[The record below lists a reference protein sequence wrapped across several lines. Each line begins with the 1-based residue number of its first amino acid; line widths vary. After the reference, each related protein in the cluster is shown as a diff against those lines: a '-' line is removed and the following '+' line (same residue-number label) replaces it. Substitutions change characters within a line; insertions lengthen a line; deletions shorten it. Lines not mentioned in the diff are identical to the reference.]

1 MVVLN
6 INTDAVIRHSARL
19 EQIRKSAL
27 PSAVRGTLN
36 DAAFDVKQRT
46 MPAHA
51 HTTFIKRSPN
61 FFKANSRVEMA
72 TGNQINSMRSS
83 VGFFSN
89 NLRSDKGNPADN
101 FAVKDLEQQEHGGKI
116 AGKSFIPLDTARTG
130 GHASLVKPA
139 NRLTRILP
147 QNKLVI
153 ARNLSGVSK
162 KEKFVKAIFK
172 AGIGGYV
179 LGSNVLGE
187 NLLWRVESLWDD
199 NGSKKFRLTPLY
211 SYSKRRKISV
221 KETSFM
227 REASMDTRKRIDGFY
242 IKQAEFW
249 INRYAK

>member
-1 MVVLN
+1 MILN

-19 EQIRKSAL
+19 EQLRKSAL

-36 DAAFDVKQRT
+36 DLAFDVKQRT

-51 HTTFIKRSPN
+51 HTEFVKRSPN

-72 TGNQINSMRSS
+72 TGNQINSMHST

-101 FAVKDLEQQEHGGKI
+101 YAVKDLEQQEHGGKI

-130 GHASLVKPA
+130 GYSTLVKPA

-153 ARNLSGVSK
+153 AKNLSGDSK
-162 KEKFVKAIFK
+162 KQKFVKAIFR
-172 AGIGGYV
+172 AGVGGYV
-179 LGSNVLGE
+179 LGSNVMGE

-199 NGSKKFRLTPLY
+199 NGKKRFRLTPLY
-211 SYSKRRKISV
+211 SYSKRRKIAV

-227 REASMDTRKRIDGFY
+227 REASMDSTKRADNFF

-249 INRYAK
+249 INKYAK

>member
-1 MVVLN
+1 MTVLN
-6 INTDAVIRHSARL
+6 INTNELVKHSARL
-19 EQIRKSAL
+19 ERLRKSAL

-36 DAAFDVKQRT
+36 DLAFDVKQRT

-51 HTTFIKRSPN
+51 NTTFIKRSPN

-101 FAVKDLEQQEHGGKI
+101 YAVKDLEQQEHGGKI

-153 ARNLSGVSK
+153 ARNLSGGSK
-162 KEKFVKAIFK
+162 KEKFIKAIFK
-172 AGIGGYV
+172 AGAGGYV
-179 LGSNVLGE
+179 LGSNVMGE

-199 NGSKKFRLTPLY
+199 NGKKRFRLTPLY
-211 SYSKRRKISV
+211 SYSKKRKVAV

-227 REASMDTRKRIDGFY
+227 REASLDTTKRVDSFY

-249 INRYAK
+249 INRYMK

>member
-1 MVVLN
+1 MIVLD
-6 INTDAVIRHSARL
+6 INTNAVIKHSARL
-19 EQIRKSAL
+19 EQLRKSAL

-36 DAAFDVKQRT
+36 DLAFDVKQST

-51 HTTFIKRSPN
+51 HTQFIKRSPN

-72 TGNQINSMRSS
+72 TGNQINSMRST

-130 GHASLVKPA
+130 AYNTLVKPA

-147 QNKLVI
+147 QNKLII
-153 ARNLSGVSK
+153 ARNLRGESK
-162 KEKFVKAIFK
+162 KEKFIKAIFK
-172 AGIGGYV
+172 AGVGGYV

-187 NLLWRVESLWDD
+187 NLIWRVESLWDD
-199 NGSKKFRLTPLY
+199 SGKNRFRLTPLY
-211 SYSKRRKISV
+211 SYSKRRKVAV

-227 REASMDTRKRIDGFY
+227 LQASMDSTKKADTFF

-249 INRYAK
+249 INKYAK

>member
-1 MVVLN
+1 MIVLN
-6 INTDAVIRHSARL
+6 INTDELVKHSARL
-19 EQIRKSAL
+19 ERIRKSAL

-36 DAAFDVKQRT
+36 DLAFDVKQKT

-51 HTTFIKRSPN
+51 NIRFIKRSPN

-116 AGKSFIPLDTARTG
+116 AGKSFIPFDTARTG
-130 GHASLVKPA
+130 GYSTLVKPA

-153 ARNLSGVSK
+153 AKNLSGDSK
-162 KEKFVKAIFK
+162 KQKFIKAIFK
-172 AGIGGYV
+172 AGVGGYV
-179 LGSNVLGE
+179 LGSNVMGE
-187 NLLWRVESLWDD
+187 NLLWRVESLSEED
-199 NGSKKFRLTPLY
+199 GQKKFRLTPLY

-227 REASMDTRKRIDGFY
+227 AEASMDTTKKVDNFF

>member
-1 MVVLN
+1 MQIIN
-6 INTDAVIRHSARL
+6 INTDALVKHSARL
-19 EQIRKSAL
+19 EQLRKSAL

-36 DAAFDVKQRT
+36 NLAFDVKQKS

-51 HTTFIKRSPN
+51 HTQFIKRSPN

-116 AGKSFIPLDTARTG
+116 SGKSFIPLDTARTG
-130 GHASLVKPA
+130 GYSTLVKPA

-153 ARNLSGVSK
+153 ARNLSGDSK
-162 KEKFVKAIFK
+162 KQKFIKAIFK
-172 AGIGGYV
+172 AGVGGYV
-179 LGSNVLGE
+179 LGSNVMGE
-187 NLLWRVESLWDD
+187 NLLWRVESLSD
-199 NGSKKFRLTPLY
+199 NDGKKKFRLTPLY
-211 SYSKRRKISV
+211 SYSKKRKVAV

-227 REASMDTRKRIDGFY
+227 MEASMDTIKKADNFY

-249 INRYAK
+249 INKYAK

>member
-1 MVVLN
+1 MQIIN
-6 INTDAVIRHSARL
+6 INTDALVKHSARL
-19 EQIRKSAL
+19 EQLRKSAL

-36 DAAFDVKQRT
+36 NLAFDVKQKS

-51 HTTFIKRSPN
+51 HTQFIKRSPN

-116 AGKSFIPLDTARTG
+116 SGKSFIPLDTARTG
-130 GHASLVKPA
+130 GYSTLVKPA

-153 ARNLSGVSK
+153 ARNLSGDSK
-162 KEKFVKAIFK
+162 KQKFIKAIFK
-172 AGIGGYV
+172 AGVGGYV
-179 LGSNVLGE
+179 LGSNVMGE
-187 NLLWRVESLWDD
+187 NLLWRVESLSD
-199 NGSKKFRLTPLY
+199 NDGKKKFRLTPLY
-211 SYSKRRKISV
+211 SYSKKRKVAV

-227 REASMDTRKRIDGFY
+227 MEASMDTIKKADSFY

-249 INRYAK
+249 INKYAK